1 MTLADNPLGEL
12 VESIFSGRAATRL
25 KPGSDELAIVNMRD
39 VGTAIAPRNQLEVAR
54 SVSAHDASR
63 VLLREG
69 DIIVTNRG
77 SVRAAVVSSE
87 NIDDVAGAN
96 TVVVRLLPGI
106 PPNVIAAF
114 LRHPRIAGLLMKEFS
129 GSTTAGF
136 SVEGL
141 KSLRISLPDTEAL
154 AALSAMADAA
164 EKYHAACLIAAESRR
179 ALAFELI
186 MRNLSPIETDDDR
199 A

>member
-1 MTLADNPLGEL
+1 MTSVDRPLGEL
-12 VESIFSGRAATRL
+12 VESISSGRAASRL
-25 KPGSDELAIVNMRD
+25 KPGSDSLSIVNMRD
-39 VGTAIAPRNQLEVAR
+39 VGTAIAPRDQLEVAH

-69 DIIVTNRG
+69 DVIVTNRG
-77 SVRAAVVSSE
+77 SVRAAVVGSE
-87 NIDDVAGAN
+87 NVDDVAGAN
-96 TVVVRLLPGI
+96 TVVVRLRPGI

-114 LRHPRIAGLLMKEFS
+114 LRHPRIARLLMKEFS

-141 KSLRISLPDTEAL
+141 KSLRICLPDTDAL
-154 AALSAMADAA
+154 AALSAMVDAA
-164 EKYHAACLIAAESRR
+164 EQYHAACLIAAVSRR
-179 ALAFELI
+179 DLAFELI
-186 MRNLSPIETDDDR
+186 MQNLSPIETDEHR